1 MFEQPS
7 SSREFKIPNTGKDSS
22 GSCCPRHAD
31 SPTSA
36 SSQASFSS
44 IDSEYHVKEAVGRMR
59 AFLHEKSQ
67 DVPEKSKFLECVDL
81 VTATMDSGKDG
92 FRDEYYNATLL
103 RDILR
108 FLYPRM
114 TSPNPEEREQTLSR
128 IAKIISCIT
137 THCLNREGLKAIKLG
152 KIAGGL
158 ILACSDPNEG
168 ASCWAADGLH
178 RLYTLIV
185 HQKRLTKTE
194 DNQEYLDLLQEW
206 EEEKIFWLA
215 WFSDVSMAAMILKK
229 YLRADDRMEL
239 ILAAVRG
246 MKNDTIHNTKA
257 AIRMLKAMLREPRSN
272 FVKVPKM
279 VKSMYSSL
287 DQITDP
293 SARHEFF
300 RLLRLVST
308 SHPQEVVRTLLNC
321 SLQCDC
327 SASAM
332 WHALMSFTS
341 TSYQVLGVLQNTIQ
355 QQPFRLDKPGTK
367 PAVTPLAATAALQEI
382 LRHPSPACKEAL
394 KVMYPTLCIALLC
407 QISFTVHI
415 KPQEIDFYWR
425 TSMQEKIPTP
435 PATAALQEIL
445 RHPSPACKEALKVM
459 YPTLCIAL
467 LCQISFTVHIKPQ
480 EIDFYWRT
488 SMQEK
493 IPTPPV
499 PLRAAL
505 TTLQTLIR
513 RVSSGDQAL
522 IMNKRRG
529 SELLCHLATHQKG
542 LTVFAKALV
551 RNEGCEH
558 MLPYLMTILDS
569 KENTVHIIAMTFLLE
584 LLQKKTF
591 DVDLEEVL
599 IQYLRKQL
607 NANQFQ
613 LRSLAMDGLLSLSTH
628 PEKVI
633 KLVPALPDILARLK
647 DVNRRINV
655 KALKLLPCLLK
666 NLSHEEANLVAL
678 DVAIR
683 ILPLFDDASNKVRL
697 AAVSTFSFLF
707 DLVKRRGKDQMR
719 DMAIQSLV
727 PLLIHLHDE
736 SILVSQACWVALKR
750 IDKFLKS
757 FLQFS
762 IAETDPWNYSTWM
775 LRRYRDQG
783 ESIFMDQA
791 FAFLDNPR
799 PSLQEAAIKVL
810 EIIAQETNRKST
822 VNAIATD
829 DSPGRS

>member
-1 MFEQPS
+1 MFEQSS
-7 SSREFKIPNTGKDSS
+7 SSREFKNSNVGKESS
-22 GSCCPRHAD
+22 GSCYSRHAD

-44 IDSEYHVKEAVGRMR
+44 VDSEYHIKEAVGRMR

-67 DVPEKSKFLECVDL
+67 DVPETSKFLECVDL

-128 IAKIISCIT
+128 IAKVISCIIN
-137 THCLNREGLKAIKLG
+137 HCLNREGLKAIKLG

-185 HQKRLTKTE
+185 HQKSLTKTE
-194 DNQEYLDLLQEW
+194 DSQEYLDLLQEW
-206 EEEKIFWLA
+206 EEEKMFWLA
-215 WFSDVSMAAMILKK
+215 WFSDVSMAATILKK
-229 YLRADDRMEL
+229 YLRANDQMEL
-239 ILAAVRG
+239 ILAALRG
-246 MKNDTIHNTKA
+246 MKNDTIHNTKVA
-257 AIRMLKAMLREPRSN
+257 VRMLKAMLREPKSN

-293 SARHEFF
+293 AARHEFF
-300 RLLRLVST
+300 RLLRLIST
-308 SHPQEVVRTLLNC
+308 SHPEEVVRTLLNC

-332 WHALMSFTS
+332 WHALMSFSS
-341 TSYQVLGVLQNTIQ
+341 TSYKILGVLQDTIQ

-367 PAVTPLAATAALQEI
+367 PTVTPLAATAALQEI
-382 LRHPSPACKEAL
+382 LRHTSPACKEAL
-394 KVMYPTLCIALLC
+394 KAMYPTLCIALLC
-407 QISFTVHI
+407 QISYTVHI
-415 KPQEIDFYWR
+415 KPHEIDFYWR
-425 TSMQEKIPTP
+425 TSMQEKT
-435 PATAALQEIL
+435 
-445 RHPSPACKEALKVM
+445 
-459 YPTLCIAL
+459 
-467 LCQISFTVHIKPQ
+467 
-480 EIDFYWRT
+480 
-488 SMQEK
+488 
-493 IPTPPV
+493 PTPPV

-569 KENTVHIIAMTFLLE
+569 KENNVHVIAMTFLVE

-613 LRSLAMDGLLSLSTH
+613 LRSLAMDGLLILSTH

-633 KLVPALPDILARLK
+633 KLVPILPDILSRLK
-647 DVNRRINV
+647 DVNRKINV
-655 KALKLLPCLLK
+655 KTLKLLPCLLK
-666 NLSHEEANLVAL
+666 NLTQEEANLVAL

-697 AAVSTFSFLF
+697 AAVSTFSSLF
-707 DLVKRRGKDQMR
+707 DLVKRRCKDQMKSI
-719 DMAIQSLV
+719 AIQSLV

-762 IAETDPWNYSTWM
+762 IVETDPWNYSTW
-775 LRRYRDQG
+775 LVAQR
-783 ESIFMDQA
+783 SIH
-791 FAFLDNPR
+791 
-799 PSLQEAAIKVL
+799 
-810 EIIAQETNRKST
+810 
-822 VNAIATD
+822 
-829 DSPGRS
+829 